1 MITLIMTLTTD
12 FEIEVVDYPAKRLA
26 GFCTQTTIPAA
37 SYDCSPLWQR
47 FHSETKKLPD
57 WKDKKS
63 YGLFIKTNPYISLDF
78 WTASEIASDI
88 PIPEGMDVLELLPG
102 KFVRCLIPMASD
114 ILMAYHT
121 VYSTWYLSQKEYDI
135 DMDAACFE
143 LYPPKW
149 TPNDA
154 FDLFV
159 PLKIKQIESSEKNS
173 DQKSVN

>member
-1 MITLIMTLTTD
+1 MITLMMTLTTD
-12 FEIEVVDYPAKRLA
+12 FEIAVIDYPAKRLA
-26 GFCTQTTIPAA
+26 GFRTQTTIPAA

-47 FHSETKKLPD
+47 FYSETKKLPG
-57 WKDKKS
+57 WKNKKS

-78 WTASEIASDI
+78 WTASEVASGV
-88 PIPEGMDVLELLPG
+88 PVPEGMDVLELPPG
-102 KFVRCLIPMASD
+102 KFVRCLVPMASD

-121 VYSTWYLSQKEYDI
+121 VYSTWYLSQQEYDI
-135 DMDAACFE
+135 DMQSACFE

-159 PLKIKQIESSEKNS
+159 PLKIKQAESAENNADKTM
-173 DQKSVN
+173 